1 MSDRG
6 MMKWA
11 PYRSLVEQSE
21 FLEQMRYQKNK
32 KARPTLSDDLIE
44 DINRILQ
51 NYRGEVVGI
60 TYYSDGYTYLIKTKI
75 KRIDIENQL
84 LILPQGKLKFA
95 DIVKIENNE
104 VL

>member
-32 KARPTLSDDLIE
+32 KPRPTITDDQAE
-44 DINRILQ
+44 EINRVLQ
-51 NYRGEVVGI
+51 NYKGEIVSI

-75 KRIDIENQL
+75 KKIDVENQQ
-84 LILPQGKLKFA
+84 LILPEGKLKFR

>member
-21 FLEQMRYQKNK
+21 FLNQMRYEKNK
-32 KARPTLSDDLIE
+32 KVRPTLTE
-44 DINRILQ
+44 DRMEEINRVLQ
-51 NYRGEVVGI
+51 NYQGEVVGI
-60 TYYSDGYTYLIKTKI
+60 TYYSDGSTYLIKTKI
-75 KRIDIENQL
+75 KRIDIENQQL
-84 LILPQGKLKFA
+84 VLPQGKLKFR
-95 DIVKIENNE
+95 DIVKIENSE

>member
-21 FLEQMRYQKNK
+21 FLEHMRYEKNK
-32 KARPTLSDDLIE
+32 KTRPLLTE
-44 DINRILQ
+44 DRVEEINRVLQ
-51 NYRGEVVGI
+51 NYHGETVGI
-60 TYYSDGYTYLIKTKI
+60 TYYSDGYTYLIRTPI
-75 KRIDIENQL
+75 KRIDVENQI
-84 LILPQGKLKFA
+84 LILPAGKLKFC
-95 DIVKIENNE
+95 DIIRIENNE

>member
-21 FLEQMRYQKNK
+21 FLNQMKYEKNK
-32 KARPTLSDDLIE
+32 KARPTLSDDQME
-44 DINRILQ
+44 EINRILQ
-51 NYRGEVVGI
+51 HYQGEVLGI
-60 TYYSDGYTYLIKTKI
+60 TYYLDGYTYLIKTKI
-75 KRIDIENQL
+75 KRIDVENQQ
-84 LILPQGKLKFA
+84 LILPKGKLKFR

>member
-21 FLEQMRYQKNK
+21 FLEKMRMEKNK
-32 KARPTLSDDLIE
+32 KPKPMLTQDRIEEINQVLS
-44 DINRILQ
+44 
-51 NYRGEVVGI
+51 NYKGEVVGI
-60 TYYSDGYTYLIKTKI
+60 TYYHDGYTYLIKTTI
-75 KRIDIENQL
+75 KRIDVENRL
-84 LILPQGKLKFA
+84 LILPEGKLKFT
-95 DIVKIENNE
+95 DIIRIENNE

>member
-21 FLEQMRYQKNK
+21 FLDQMRYQKNK
-32 KARPTLSDDLIE
+32 KAKPTISDDQIE
-44 DINRILQ
+44 EINRVLS
-51 NYRGEVVGI
+51 NYKGEIVGI
-60 TYYSDGYTYLIKTKI
+60 TYYHDGYTYLIKTKI
-75 KRIDIENQL
+75 KRIDIENQQ
-84 LILPQGKLKFA
+84 LILPQGKLQFK
-95 DIVKIENNE
+95 DIVRIENSE

>member
-21 FLEQMRYQKNK
+21 FLNQMRYEKNK
-32 KARPTLSDDLIE
+32 KARPTLTE
-44 DINRILQ
+44 DRMEEINRVLQ
-51 NYRGEVVGI
+51 NYQGEIVGI

-75 KRIDIENQL
+75 KRIDIENRQ
-84 LILPQGKLKFA
+84 LILQQGKLKFR
-95 DIVKIENNE
+95 DIVKIENSE

>member
-21 FLEQMRYQKNK
+21 FLEQMRFEKNK
-32 KARPTLSDDLIE
+32 KGKPIISE
-44 DINRILQ
+44 DRAEEINRVLS
-51 NYRGEVVGI
+51 NYHGEVLSI
-60 TYYSDGYTYLIKTKI
+60 TYYSNGYSYLIKSI
-75 KRIDIENQL
+75 VKRIDIENQQ
-84 LILPQGKLKFA
+84 LILPSGKLKFK
-95 DIVKIENNE
+95 DIIKIENND

>member
-21 FLEQMRYQKNK
+21 FLNQMRYEKNK
-32 KARPTLSDDLIE
+32 KTRPTLTE
-44 DINRILQ
+44 DRMEEINRVLQ
-51 NYRGEVVGI
+51 NYQGEIVGI

-84 LILPQGKLKFA
+84 LILPQGKLKFR
-95 DIVKIENNE
+95 DIVKIENSE

>member
-32 KARPTLSDDLIE
+32 KGRPVLTDDLKE
-44 DINRILQ
+44 EINRVLQ
-51 NYRGEVVGI
+51 NYKGEILSI
-60 TYYSDGYTYLIKTKI
+60 TYYSDGYTYLLKTKV
-75 KRIDIENQL
+75 KRIDIENQQ
-84 LILPQGKLKFA
+84 LILPQGKLKFR
-95 DIVKIENNE
+95 DIIKIENSE

>member
-32 KARPTLSDDLIE
+32 KPRPTITDDQAE
-44 DINRILQ
+44 EINRVLQ
-51 NYRGEVVGI
+51 NYKGEIVSI

-75 KRIDIENQL
+75 KKIDVENQQ
-84 LILPQGKLKFA
+84 LILPEGKLKFR
-95 DIVKIENNE
+95 DVVKIENNE

>member
-21 FLEQMRYQKNK
+21 FLEQMRYEKNK
-32 KARPTLSDDLIE
+32 KSRPTISSDRADEINNVLI
-44 DINRILQ
+44 
-51 NYRGEVVGI
+51 NYKGEQVSI
-60 TYYSDGYTYLIKTKI
+60 TYYHDGYTYLIKTKI
-75 KRIDIENQL
+75 KKIDVENQQL
-84 LILPQGKLKFA
+84 VLPEGKLKFR
-95 DIVKIENNE
+95 DILKIENSA

>member
-21 FLEQMRYQKNK
+21 FLEHMRYEKNK
-32 KARPTLSDDLIE
+32 KARPTLTE
-44 DINRILQ
+44 DRKEEINRVLQ
-51 NYRGEVVGI
+51 NYKGEIVGI
-60 TYYSDGYTYLIKTKI
+60 TYYSDGYTYLLKTKI
-75 KRIDIENQL
+75 KRIDIENQQ
-84 LILPQGKLKFA
+84 LILPQGKLKFR
-95 DIVKIENNE
+95 DIVRIENSE

>member
-21 FLEQMRYQKNK
+21 FLDQMRYQKNK
-32 KARPTLSDDLIE
+32 KERPTLTE
-44 DINRILQ
+44 DRKEEINRVLQ
-51 NYRGEVVGI
+51 NYKGEILGI

-75 KRIDIENQL
+75 KRIDVENQQ
-84 LILPQGKLKFA
+84 LILPEGKLKFR
-95 DIVKIENNE
+95 DIVKIENSE

>member
-21 FLEQMRYQKNK
+21 FLEHMRYEKNK
-32 KARPTLSDDLIE
+32 KARPTLTE
-44 DINRILQ
+44 DRKEEINRVLQ
-51 NYRGEVVGI
+51 NYKGEVVGI
-60 TYYSDGYTYLIKTKI
+60 TYYSDGYTYLLKTTI
-75 KRIDIENQL
+75 KRIDIENQQ
-84 LILPQGKLKFA
+84 LILPQGKLKFR
-95 DIVKIENNE
+95 DIVRIENNE

>member
-21 FLEQMRYQKNK
+21 FLEQMRYKKNK
-32 KARPTLSDDLIE
+32 KARPTLTDDRQE
-44 DINRILQ
+44 EINRVLQ
-51 NYRGEVVGI
+51 NYHGEIVGI
-60 TYYSDGYTYLIKTKI
+60 TYYSDGYIYLIKTKI
-75 KRIDIENQL
+75 KRIDVENQQ
-84 LILPQGKLKFA
+84 LILPQGKLKFI
-95 DIVKIENNE
+95 DIVKIKNSE

>member
-21 FLEQMRYQKNK
+21 FLEQMRYEKNK
-32 KARPTLSDDLIE
+32 KSRPVLTE
-44 DINRILQ
+44 DRVEEINRVLQ
-51 NYRGEVVGI
+51 SYHGEVVSI
-60 TYYSDGYTYLIKTKI
+60 TYYSDGYTYLLKTKI
-75 KRIDIENQL
+75 KRVDVENQQ
-84 LILPQGKLKFA
+84 LILPEGKLKFR
-95 DIVKIENNE
+95 DIVRIENNE

>member
-32 KARPTLSDDLIE
+32 KDRPTLTE
-44 DINRILQ
+44 DR
-51 NYRGEVVGI
+51 
-60 TYYSDGYTYLIKTKI
+60 K
-75 KRIDIENQL
+75 
-84 LILPQGKLKFA
+84 
-95 DIVKIENNE
+95 
-104 VL
+104 